1 MCDYM
6 ACCAL
11 SNRLK
16 DKNLVDLLKI
26 QLNAESKKLRSAR
39 HVLAAAIEDDD
50 GSARIKRSART
61 LGKIEE
67 ELEQQKKA
75 RALEDIMS
83 NGRAF
88 ATSRPAKKK
97 PSIKKENKPAV
108 KPGSGAGPKPKK
120 VKTEA

>member
-50 GSARIKRSART
+50 GIKRSARM

-75 RALEDIMS
+75 SALEDIMS

-97 PSIKKENKPAV
+97 PSISKGKPV
-108 KPGSGAGPKPKK
+108 PKPGSGSGPKPKK
-120 VKTEA
+120 VKTEARIS